1 MNIEQR
7 AECLAPPLG
16 NIAMPKRLVVAGFLI
31 AGVVLVLVLAAL
43 VERIVYR
50 GRILPG
56 VAVARVHVAGD
67 GERAALRAIEPA
79 ARAANTRAV
88 RVRANGKQFALDP
101 RSIGYRANARQTV
114 RDAREAGR
122 FRNPVAQVEGV
133 VLRRVR
139 ADHVDLSASW
149 DAARL
154 EAMLDEWDQHVGH
167 GLVNGGL
174 KLDGTRVT
182 VIEPKAGVG
191 IIRSDAQR
199 RLDAAL
205 RGDARGVVTL
215 PVGRT
220 SPSVGRD
227 VVERAA
233 VKARRALATAHVLR
247 VQGTS
252 ITITPEQLATAMIT
266 TRRSGEVVLGIEPA
280 KLRFMLGAALAGFER
295 PPVDAG
301 FAVDGPKVAIVPSV
315 TGRQV
320 DLARVAASIFAGRR
334 SVEGHLVTAR
344 PTHDTAWAQRLHIT
358 GFVSTFTTN
367 HPAGQA
373 RVKNIHH
380 AADIVNNTIVEPGQT
395 FSLNAKLGQRSERSG
410 YVRAPVFASDEGFFE
425 DFGGGVSQFS
435 TTLFNAT
442 FFGGYKDV
450 THTPHSIYISR
461 YPMGREATLNYGSI
475 DNKFKNDTKAGVLIR
490 TSYTATSITVSYYG
504 DTGGRTVK
512 TEGPHIIE
520 RTPATVECVESIFL
534 MPGETS
540 PVPEEPGYDGIK
552 VENFRIVSKPGQ
564 PDKRE
569 RFSWTYQMR
578 PKKVFCGVA
587 APAPPPTPPA
597 PAPAA
602 PPGPTPPASVT
613 TPSST
618 P

>member
-1 MNIEQR
+1 MPR
-7 AECLAPPLG
+7 PRLG
-16 NIAMPKRLVVAGFLI
+16 NLAVSERPVVAAFVVAGVMLV
-31 AGVVLVLVLAAL
+31 AVLGAL
-43 VERIVYR
+43 VERVVYR

-56 VAVARVHVAGD
+56 VAVAGVHVAGD
-67 GERAALRAIEPA
+67 HERTALRAIEPA
-79 ARAANTRAV
+79 ARAANTRRV
-88 RVRANGKQFALDP
+88 RVRASGRQFTLDP
-101 RSIGYRANARQTV
+101 RTIGYRADAHQTV

-122 FRNPVAQVEGV
+122 SRNPIAQIEGV
-133 VLRRVR
+133 LLRRIR

-149 DAARL
+149 DEVRV
-154 EAMLDEWDQHVGH
+154 EALLDRWDRRVGH

-174 KLDGTRVT
+174 KLDGARVT

-191 IIRSDAQR
+191 IIRADAR
-199 RLDAAL
+199 RRIAAAL

-215 PVGRT
+215 PVGHT

-227 VVERAA
+227 AVERAA
-233 VKARRALATAHVLR
+233 VKVRRALETRHVLR
-247 VQGTS
+247 VRGTN
-252 ITITPEQLATAMIT
+252 ITITPKQLAAAMTT
-266 TRRSGEVVLGIEPA
+266 TRRNGEVVLGVEPA
-280 KLRFMLGAALAGFER
+280 KLRFVLGAALGRLEQ

-301 FAVDGPKVAIVPSV
+301 FAVDGAKVTVVPSV

-320 DLARVAASIFAGRR
+320 DLEQVAASIFAGRR
-334 SVEGHLVTAR
+334 SVVGHLVTAK
-344 PTHDTAWAQRLHIT
+344 PAHDTAWARRLHIT
-358 GFVSTFTTN
+358 GLVSTFTTY

-380 AADIVNNTIVEPGQT
+380 AADVVNNTVVEPGHT
-395 FSLNAKLGQRSERSG
+395 FSLNAKLGQRSSRSG
-410 YVRAPVFASDEGFFE
+410 YVRAPVFAADEGFFE

-475 DNKFKNDTKAGVLIR
+475 DNEFKNDTTSGMLIR

-504 DTGGRTVK
+504 DTDGRTVK
-512 TEGPHIIE
+512 AEGPHIIE
-520 RTPATVECVESIFL
+520 RTPATMECVNTVFL
-534 MPGETS
+534 MPGATK
-540 PVPEEPGYDGIK
+540 PVPEEPGYDGII
-552 VENFRIVSKPGQ
+552 VENFRNISKPGQ
-564 PDKRE
+564 PDTRE

-587 APAPPPTPPA
+587 APAPPAPPPT

-602 PPGPTPPASVT
+602 PGTPPAAPT